1 MSKNLVIVESP
12 AKAKTIEKFLG
23 KDFTVKS
30 SFGHVRDLSKDKL
43 GVDVKNG
50 FEPKYINDPDKKKII
65 AELKK
70 LTLESEIVWL
80 ATDEDREGEAIAWHL
95 KETLGLDDEKIR
107 RIVFH
112 EITKNA
118 ILSAVENPRSID
130 YDLVNAQQARR
141 VLDRLVGFELSPLL
155 WKKVKP
161 SLSAGRVQSVAL
173 RLIVDREEEIKG
185 FESETYYKVVGYFIN
200 QKGETIKGEVDKKFN
215 IKEDAIS
222 FLKACQSSS
231 FNVQSVEKKPMI
243 KNPAPPF
250 TTSTLQQE
258 ASRKLGFSVSKTMMT
273 AQKLYESG
281 QITYMRTDS
290 VNLSSLAI
298 NTAKAEIVSRY
309 GEAYSKTRQFST
321 KSKGAQEAHE
331 AIRPTYIDKDSAA
344 GDQNQK
350 RLYDLIW
357 NRTMA
362 SQMAEAKLE
371 KTIITIS
378 GNNIQFDFIASGE
391 VIVFEGFLKL
401 YSESSDNEENENGS
415 SLLPMVA
422 INEKLDYNSIEAN
435 QKFTR
440 QPPRYTEASLV
451 RKMEELGIG
460 RPSTY
465 APTISTIITRK
476 YVVKENKD
484 GFVRQ
489 ITNIKLSNNKITES
503 NQNENFG
510 AEKNKLFPTDVGALV
525 NSFLVKYFPDIVDY
539 QFTAQV
545 EKEFDLISS
554 GQSKWNGMITEFYKG
569 FSEKIKE
576 TTETA
581 EKHTGERLLG
591 VDPKSGKNVYVKVG
605 KYGPIAQIG
614 EITDEIKPKFSG
626 LNKDQSIDDISLDDA
641 LKLFDFPRS
650 IGNYLNEE
658 LTVAV
663 GRFGPYIKMGKDF
676 YSIPK
681 SDSPVTIDLNR
692 AIDIIITKKES
703 DKNKIII
710 EFADEP
716 TLKVLNGR
724 FGPYI
729 SFEKNNYKIPKTIDP
744 ASLTLE
750 ACKDIISKSAT
761 KKTIPRKKR

>member
-200 QKGETIKGEVDKKFN
+200 KKGETIKGEVDKKFN

-231 FNVQSVEKKPMI
+231 FQVQSVEKKPMI

-298 NTAKAEIVSRY
+298 NTAKAEIVSRF
-309 GEAYSKTRQFST
+309 GETYSKTRQFST

-331 AIRPTYIDKDSAA
+331 AIRPTYIDKDSAS

-371 KTIITIS
+371 KTIITIA
-378 GNNIQFDFIASGE
+378 GNNINFDFIASGE

-489 ITNIKLSNNKITES
+489 ITNIKLANNNITES

-681 SDSPVTIDLNR
+681 TDSPVTIDLNR
-692 AIDIIITKKES
+692 AIDIIIAKKES